1 MASSRRVVLT
11 GIGIVSPI
19 GIGPDAFW
27 ASLKAGTSGVRT
39 IQNFDPSGLPVRI
52 AAEVRPFDPNKL
64 IDRKKY
70 GKSLKVMAR
79 TIQLGV
85 VAAQLALDNGQ
96 VDKEKL
102 DPTRFGCEF
111 GSGLIATE
119 LEEMGAAA
127 QVSANCQ
134 PNAIDLE
141 KWGEQG
147 ISNMPPLW
155 MLKYLPNMIAC
166 HVSIMHNAQGPSNT
180 ITETDVASLL
190 ALGEAFRI
198 IRRDQADFFLTG
210 GGESKIN
217 PLSLSRQSLWQ
228 PLSTRSDAPDK
239 ACRPFDKKRDGMV
252 IGEGSSVFV
261 MEELEHAKKRGAP
274 VYAEV
279 VGFGAAFDRKRDG
292 RGIARAARAA
302 MAEAG
307 ITADQLDHVNAHGL
321 SVTEADV
328 AEARGLAEVIGE
340 NNTRVPV
347 FAPKSYMGNL
357 GAASDAME
365 LAASLL
371 ALRHGELPATLNYE
385 EPDPACPVAVS
396 AKARPI
402 SRPYFLKVGF
412 TDLGQ
417 CAAMVCRKLEA

>member
-1 MASSRRVVLT
+1 MAASRRVVLT

-19 GIGPDAFW
+19 GTGPDTFW
-27 ASLKAGTSGVRT
+27 DTIKRRQSGIRS
-39 IQNFDPSGLPVRI
+39 IQSFDPGGLPVRI
-52 AAEVRPFDPNKL
+52 AAEIPQFEPLKL

-79 TIQLGV
+79 TIQMGV
-85 VAAQLALDNGQ
+85 VASQLALDDSK
-96 VDKEKL
+96 VDKDKL
-102 DPTRFGCEF
+102 DPARFGCEY

-134 PNAIDLE
+134 PRTIDLE

-147 ISNMPPLW
+147 IPNMPPLW

-198 IRRDQADFFLTG
+198 IRRDQADVFLTG

-228 PLSTRSDAPDK
+228 PLSKRCDAPEK
-239 ACRPFDKKRDGMV
+239 ASRPFDKKRDGMV
-252 IGEGSSVFV
+252 LGEGSGVFL
-261 MEELEHAKKRGAP
+261 MEELGHAKTRGASI
-274 VYAEV
+274 YAEV
-279 VGFGAAFDRKRDG
+279 VGFGASFDRKRDG

-302 MAEAG
+302 LAEAD
-307 ITADQLDHVNAHGL
+307 ITPDQLDHVNAHGL
-321 SVTEADV
+321 SVGELDI
-328 AEARGLAEVIGE
+328 AEARGIAEVIGA
-340 NNTRVPV
+340 NNREIPV
-347 FAPKSYMGNL
+347 FALKSYLGNL
-357 GAASDAME
+357 GAAADVVE
-365 LAASLL
+365 LAASAL
-371 ALRHGELPATLNYE
+371 ALRHGEIPATLNYE
-385 EPDPACPVAVS
+385 EPDPACPISVTTEM
-396 AKARPI
+396 RPVR
-402 SRPYFLKVGF
+402 RPYFLKIGF

-417 CAAMVCRKLEA
+417 CAALVCRKWEG